1 MMEIKSMLSIIDVF
15 FFGFEEGRKTK
26 AAPIVNSNIREGSK

>member
-1 MMEIKSMLSIIDVF
+1 MLNNIDVF
-15 FFGFEEGRKTK
+15 LSRFEEGKNTK